1 MKLHKRPQTR
11 GEELANSLSH
21 GAGLLFAL
29 VSAPILIVLTAR
41 AGSMAN
47 IVGACIFAAALV
59 LTYLNSTVYHAL
71 RPGRTKQVLRKL
83 DHAAIFL
90 LIAGTYTPFTLGI
103 LSGAWG
109 WSLFGLIWGLAGLGL
124 LLMVLDRL
132 ANPWLSNGL
141 YLAMGWLV
149 VVAVVPMVTRM
160 ELAGLLWLLGGGLAY
175 SGGVVFYALD
185 ARLRYGHFVWHL
197 FVLAGSVCHF
207 FAVLWY
213 AA

>member
-1 MKLHKRPQTR
+1 MKKHKRLQTR
-11 GEELANSLSH
+11 GEEIANSLSH
-21 GAGLLFAL
+21 ATGLLLAL
-29 VSAPILIVLTAR
+29 VSAPILIVMTAR
-41 AGSMAN
+41 AGTAAN
-47 IVGACIFAAALV
+47 IVGASIFAAALV
-59 LTYLNSTVYHAL
+59 LTYLNSTLYHAV
-71 RPGRTKQVLRKL
+71 RPGRLKQVLRKF

-103 LSGAWG
+103 LSGGWG

-124 LLMVLDRL
+124 LLMLCDRL

-149 VVAVVPMVTRM
+149 VVAAVPLITRM
-160 ELAGLLWLLGGGLAY
+160 PWPGLLWLLAGGLAY

-185 ARLRYGHFVWHL
+185 ARLRYGHFLWHI